1 MRTACTNSPTF
12 QPDLILL
19 DWQLPGATGL
29 EVLTTLKQSRQWASI
44 PVIMFTGMRSPIQVE
59 SARQSGA
66 CDVLEKPMQID
77 EWLEIPAHIENVLAS
92 AETHA
97 IH

>member
-1 MRTACTNSPTF
+1 MECLIGRGNPADRFLIQSAFRESAMLCEWRVIEHGAEAMRTVCTTSPTF

-44 PVIMFTGMRSPIQVE
+44 PVIMFTGIGHR
-59 SARQSGA
+59 
-66 CDVLEKPMQID
+66 
-77 EWLEIPAHIENVLAS
+77 
-92 AETHA
+92 
-97 IH
+97 